1 MKNYLLLPGLAV
13 LLGACSG
20 NAGTPPAAATTAST
34 STMASTTIGEQFLEA
49 LVKEDSVKTKEM
61 MDDHMVM
68 LGSSTKQRINGK
80 DSIATS
86 FFKTK
91 TTSNFKVMP
100 VAKSGDANMVY
111 YTGFYSE
118 NVLPSAKYK
127 KGGVSTGS
135 YMLIARKDNK
145 NDWKVSYLHIAQT
158 PLQPNK

>member
-1 MKNYLLLPGLAV
+1 MKNSLPLLALTT
-13 LLGACSG
+13 LLGACSS
-20 NAGTPPAAATTAST
+20 NAGTPPAEATAST
-34 STMASTTIGEQFLEA
+34 STMASTTVGEQFLEA
-49 LVKEDSVKTKEM
+49 LTKEDSVKVKELLA
-61 MDDHMVM
+61 DHIVM
-68 LGSSTKQRINGK
+68 LGSSNKQRISGK
-80 DSIATS
+80 DSVATS

-91 TTSNFKVMP
+91 TTSNFKTIP

-158 PLQPNK
+158 PLLENK